1 MSPNTKTILATAYAV
16 NPYKGS
22 EDGMGWN
29 FILQIARFNK
39 VIAITRENNQ
49 GNIEKF
55 MAENP
60 DPLYNQI
67 TFMYYDLPPHLRW
80 WKKGSRGA
88 LLYYQLWQ
96 RGVVNF
102 VKKQHL
108 TFDIAHNVN
117 FHNDWT
123 PTFLWKLGK
132 PLVWG
137 PVGHHSRIPVQYL
150 RDYAFSYKIKETF
163 TWAIKKYFWNFSPN
177 LKKAVRH
184 ADHILCMNK
193 SVQKEM
199 HLNDIPVTWM
209 PSVAM
214 HRPAF
219 VKSHDD
225 KAKFTIISA
234 GRLVPLKGFDLT
246 IRAFAHFLECNPHV
260 TDTELMIIG
269 SGPEKSTL
277 KEIAGNEKLGDKVKF
292 IDWIERD
299 TLLELYSKASVFLFP
314 SHEGAGMVVAEA
326 LSYGLPV
333 ICLDNDGPGE
343 FICSESGISVPLGE
357 YKQTTKLLGNA
368 LHTLYHDKPLYQKM
382 SESAIKRFEAI
393 FDWNKR
399 GEKLNDIYQSL
410 QQKTI

>member
-1 MSPNTKTILATAYAV
+1 MSPNTKTILSTAYAV

-49 GNIEKF
+49 RNIEKF

-177 LKKAVRH
+177 LKKQF
-184 ADHILCMNK
+184 DML
-193 SVQKEM
+193 
-199 HLNDIPVTWM
+199 
-209 PSVAM
+209 
-214 HRPAF
+214 
-219 VKSHDD
+219 
-225 KAKFTIISA
+225 IIFC
-234 GRLVPLKGFDLT
+234 V
-246 IRAFAHFLECNPHV
+246 
-260 TDTELMIIG
+260 
-269 SGPEKSTL
+269 
-277 KEIAGNEKLGDKVKF
+277 
-292 IDWIERD
+292 
-299 TLLELYSKASVFLFP
+299 
-314 SHEGAGMVVAEA
+314 
-326 LSYGLPV
+326 
-333 ICLDNDGPGE
+333 
-343 FICSESGISVPLGE
+343 
-357 YKQTTKLLGNA
+357 
-368 LHTLYHDKPLYQKM
+368 
-382 SESAIKRFEAI
+382 
-393 FDWNKR
+393 
-399 GEKLNDIYQSL
+399 
-410 QQKTI
+410 